1 MMSMSRSTALNAF
14 IGVLASLSLAT
25 SLVQA
30 DPIDR
35 EQTAANVAGAFLQ
48 ELE

>member
-25 SLVQA
+25 NMVQA

-35 EQTAANVAGAFLQ
+35 EQAAAKVAGAFLQ